1 MKNKLPKIYRLLK
14 NQKINLKQLK
24 QNSMAIYDNDYQ
36 ALRQKEVEERL
47 QKEKLE
53 KQLIYKKMTKL
64 IGGSILGLILMVFLF
79 QSCERIDAG
88 HVGVKVNQYGDNKGV
103 DDVVA
108 VTGIVFYN
116 PITTKVYEFPT
127 FIQHKEY
134 KGENSFI
141 VNSKDG
147 SEFNVS
153 PIMNYSVQ
161 RDKVPAIFSKY
172 RRPLEDIEEGFLKTA
187 VYDAFRLATNK
198 YTADELISNR
208 AVFEIEVRRLLDG
221 QLLKEGFVINQFTS
235 NLIYPE
241 TFKRSIEA
249 KNNAVQAALRAE
261 NEVKTAEAQAKI
273 KVATAEGNAQAMLTS
288 AKAEAE
294 SNRMKQVTLTPLLL
308 QLEYINKWDGKLPVY
323 GTVPQMFKNI
333 N

>member
-1 MKNKLPKIYRLLK
+1 MRAFNRYDNRWDSYGRQRSNEELDRMESEFYQE
-14 NQKINLKQLK
+14 QKIKQK
-24 QNSMAIYDNDYQ
+24 QIMRNI
-36 ALRQKEVEERL
+36 
-47 QKEKLE
+47 
-53 KQLIYKKMTKL
+53 L
-64 IGGSILGLILMVFLF
+64 IGVATFFTLTFLF
-79 QSCERIDAG
+79 FSCERIDAG

-108 VTGIVFYN
+108 VTGMVFYN
-116 PITTKVYEFPT
+116 PFTTAIYEFPT

-134 KGENSFI
+134 KGENSFV

-147 SEFNVS
+147 SEFSVS

-161 RDKVPAIFSKY
+161 RDKVPSIFSKY

-208 AVFEIEVRRLLDG
+208 AVFEVEVRRLLDG
-221 QLLKEGFVINQFTS
+221 QLLKEGFIINQFTS

-241 TFKRSIEA
+241 TFKKSIEA

-323 GTVPQMFKNI
+323 GQVPQMFKNI
-333 N
+333 Q

>member
-1 MKNKLPKIYRLLK
+1 MGTFSRYDYRYDNNGRRRPEEEIDQLEVEFNNK
-14 NQKINLKQLK
+14 KQLK
-24 QNSMAIYDNDYQ
+24 I
-36 ALRQKEVEERL
+36 
-47 QKEKLE
+47 
-53 KQLIYKKMTKL
+53 KKMVKT
-64 IGGSILGLILMVFLF
+64 ISSSILGFILLVVLF
-79 QSCERIDAG
+79 NSCERIDAG

-108 VTGIVFYN
+108 VTGMVFYN
-116 PITTKVYEFPT
+116 PLTTRVYEFPT

-134 KGENSFI
+134 KGENSFV

-147 SEFNVS
+147 SEFQVS

-161 RDKVPAIFSKY
+161 REKVPSIFSKY

-261 NEVKTAEAQAKI
+261 NEVKTAEAQSKI

-333 N
+333 Q

>member
-1 MKNKLPKIYRLLK
+1 MASFSRYDNQYDERGNRRTNEQLEQLEEEFNKN
-14 NQKINLKQLK
+14 KQLK
-24 QNSMAIYDNDYQ
+24 I
-36 ALRQKEVEERL
+36 
-47 QKEKLE
+47 
-53 KQLIYKKMTKL
+53 KKMVKGI
-64 IGGSILGLILMVFLF
+64 IGGVLGFVLLVVLF
-79 QSCERIDAG
+79 NSCERIDAG
-88 HVGVKVNQYGDNKGV
+88 YVGVKVNQYGDNKGV

-108 VTGIVFYN
+108 VTGMVFYN
-116 PITTKVYEFPT
+116 PITTKIYEFPT
-127 FIQHKEY
+127 YIQHKEY

-147 SEFNVS
+147 SEFSVS

-172 RRPLEDIEEGFLKTA
+172 RRTLEDIEEGFLKTA

-208 AVFEIEVRRLLDG
+208 AIFEVEVRRLLDG

-241 TFKRSIEA
+241 TFKKSIEA
-249 KNNAVQAALRAE
+249 KNNAVQNSLMAE
-261 NEVKTAEAQAKI
+261 NKVRQAEAEAKI
-273 KVATAEGNAQAMLTS
+273 KVAQAEGEAQSLITT

-294 SNRMKQVTLTPLLL
+294 ANRLRQSTLTPMLIN
-308 QLEYINKWDGKLPVY
+308 QQWIEAWRAGGSKVPTYIGGSGGDKFILNMK
-323 GTVPQMFKNI
+323 
-333 N
+333 

>member
-1 MKNKLPKIYRLLK
+1 MAYD
-14 NQKINLKQLK
+14 NLDAWQRRQLEIEEQERQEQLERQLK
-24 QNSMAIYDNDYQ
+24 Q
-36 ALRQKEVEERL
+36 
-47 QKEKLE
+47 
-53 KQLIYKKMTKL
+53 KQMVKGIVVSVV
-64 IGGSILGLILMVFLF
+64 GFILLVFLF
-79 QSCERIDAG
+79 MSCERIDAG

-108 VTGIVFYN
+108 VTGMVFYN
-116 PITTKVYEFPT
+116 PLTTRVYEFPT

-134 KGENSFI
+134 KGDNSFI

-147 SEFNVS
+147 SEFAVS

-161 RDKVPAIFSKY
+161 REKVPAIFSKY

-208 AVFEIEVRRLLDG
+208 AVFEVEVRRLLDA

-241 TFKRSIEA
+241 TFKKSIEA

-294 SNRMKQVTLTPLLL
+294 ANRMKQQTLTPLLL

-323 GTVPQMFKNI
+323 GQVPQMFKNI
-333 N
+333 Q

>member
-1 MKNKLPKIYRLLK
+1 MGYDISDAWAQR
-14 NQKINLKQLK
+14 QAEIEQEREQLK
-24 QNSMAIYDNDYQ
+24 
-36 ALRQKEVEERL
+36 
-47 QKEKLE
+47 LE
-53 KQLIYKKMTKL
+53 QQLKFKKMFKT
-64 IGGSILGLILMVFLF
+64 IGASIVGFILLVILF
-79 QSCERIDAG
+79 NSCERVDAG
-88 HVGVKVNQYGDNKGV
+88 HVGVKVNLYGDNKGV

-108 VTGIVFYN
+108 VTGMVFYN
-116 PITTKVYEFPT
+116 PITTRIYEFPT

-134 KGENSFI
+134 KDGNSFV

-147 SEFNVS
+147 SEFSVS

-161 RDKVPAIFSKY
+161 RDKVPAIFAKY
-172 RRPLEDIEEGFLKTA
+172 RRSLEDIEEGFLKTA

-208 AVFEIEVRRLLDG
+208 AVFEVEVRRLLDN

-241 TFKRSIEA
+241 TFKKSIEA

-273 KVATAEGNAQAMLTS
+273 KVATAEGNAQALLTS

-294 SNRMKQVTLTPLLL
+294 ANRMKQQTLTPLLI
-308 QLEYINKWDGKLPVY
+308 QLEYVQKWNGVLPTY
-323 GTVPQMFKNI
+323 GQVPQLFKNI
-333 N
+333 Q

>member
-1 MKNKLPKIYRLLK
+1 MKAFNRFDNRFDSYGNRRTDEQLNRLEEEF
-14 NQKINLKQLK
+14 NQK
-24 QNSMAIYDNDYQ
+24 
-36 ALRQKEVEERL
+36 
-47 QKEKLE
+47 QKEKL
-53 KQLIYKKMTKL
+53 TKIMRSIL
-64 IGGSILGLILMVFLF
+64 IGVASFFTLTFLF
-79 QSCERIDAG
+79 FSCERIDAG

-108 VTGIVFYN
+108 VTGMVFYN
-116 PITTKVYEFPT
+116 PFTTRVYEFPT

-134 KGENSFI
+134 KGENSFV

-147 SEFNVS
+147 SEFQVS

-161 RDKVPAIFSKY
+161 REKVPAIFSKY

-208 AVFEIEVRRLLDG
+208 AVFEVEVRRLLDG

-241 TFKRSIEA
+241 TFKKSIEA

-294 SNRMKQVTLTPLLL
+294 ANRMKQQTLTPMLL

-323 GTVPQMFKNI
+323 GTVPQMFKSVQ
-333 N
+333 

>member
-1 MKNKLPKIYRLLK
+1 MAPRSYDRWGNRLSP
-14 NQKINLKQLK
+14 QQIEQ
-24 QNSMAIYDNDYQ
+24 
-36 ALRQKEVEERL
+36 ERL
-47 QKEKLE
+47 RVEQEKLE
-53 KQLIYKKMTKL
+53 KQLKIKQMIKK
-64 IGGSILGLILMVFLF
+64 IGIGVVALLTLMVLVG
-79 QSCERIDAG
+79 SCERIDAG

-108 VTGIVFYN
+108 VTGMVFYN
-116 PITTKVYEFPT
+116 PFTTTVYEFPT

-147 SEFNVS
+147 SEFSVS

-208 AVFEIEVRRLLDG
+208 AIFEVEVRRLLDG

-241 TFKRSIEA
+241 TFKKSIEA

-294 SNRMKQVTLTPLLL
+294 SNRMKQQTLTPLLL

-333 N
+333 Q

>member
-1 MKNKLPKIYRLLK
+1 MGL
-14 NQKINLKQLK
+14 
-24 QNSMAIYDNDYQ
+24 YDTDYQ
-36 ALRQKEVEERL
+36 ALRQKEREE
-47 QKEKLE
+47 QKLKQQLKL
-53 KQLIYKKMTKL
+53 KRMFKT
-64 IGGSILGLILMVFLF
+64 IGASVVGFILLVVLF
-79 QSCERIDAG
+79 NSCERIDAG
-88 HVGVKVNQYGDNKGV
+88 YVGVKVNQYGDNKGV

-108 VTGIVFYN
+108 VTGMVFYN

-134 KGENSFI
+134 TGDNSFV

-147 SEFNVS
+147 SEFHVS
-153 PIMNYSVQ
+153 PIINYSVQ
-161 RDKVPAIFSKY
+161 REKVPSIFSKY

-208 AVFEIEVRRLLDG
+208 AVFEVEVRRLLDVT
-221 QLLKEGFVINQFTS
+221 LLKEGFVINQFTS
-235 NLIYPE
+235 NLVYPE
-241 TFKRSIEA
+241 TFKKSIEA

-273 KVATAEGNAQAMLTS
+273 KVATAEGNAQALLTS

-294 SNRMKQVTLTPLLL
+294 ANRLKQQTLTPLLL
-308 QLEYINKWDGKLPVY
+308 QLEFINKWDGKLPVY
-323 GTVPQMFKNI
+323 GTPPTIFKNI
-333 N
+333 Q

>member
-1 MKNKLPKIYRLLK
+1 MGFDNIGDAWAQRQAQIA
-14 NQKINLKQLK
+14 NEREQLK
-24 QNSMAIYDNDYQ
+24 
-36 ALRQKEVEERL
+36 
-47 QKEKLE
+47 LE
-53 KQLIYKKMTKL
+53 QQLKIKKMIRT
-64 IGGSILGLILMVFLF
+64 IGASVLGFILLVVLF
-79 QSCERIDAG
+79 NSCERIDAG

-108 VTGIVFYN
+108 VTGMVFYN

-134 KGENSFI
+134 KGDNSFI

-147 SEFNVS
+147 SEFSVS

-161 RDKVPAIFSKY
+161 REKVPAIFSKY

-208 AVFEIEVRRLLDG
+208 AVFEVEVRRLLDNS
-221 QLLKEGFVINQFTS
+221 LLKEGFVINQFTS
-235 NLIYPE
+235 NLVYPE

-273 KVATAEGNAQAMLTS
+273 KVATAEGNAQALLTS

-294 SNRMKQVTLTPLLL
+294 ANSLKQKTLTPLLL

-323 GTVPQMFKNI
+323 GTTPQMFKNI
-333 N
+333 Q

>member
-1 MKNKLPKIYRLLK
+1 MKAFNRYDNRFDSYGNRRTDEQLNKLEQEF
-14 NQKINLKQLK
+14 NQEQQQKQK
-24 QNSMAIYDNDYQ
+24 QIMKSI
-36 ALRQKEVEERL
+36 
-47 QKEKLE
+47 
-53 KQLIYKKMTKL
+53 L
-64 IGGSILGLILMVFLF
+64 IGVGLFFTLTFLF
-79 QSCERIDAG
+79 FSCERIDAG

-108 VTGIVFYN
+108 VTGMVFFN
-116 PITTKVYEFPT
+116 PFTTTVYEFPT

-147 SEFNVS
+147 SEFSVS

-161 RDKVPAIFSKY
+161 RDKVPVIFSKY

-208 AVFEIEVRRLLDG
+208 AIFEVEVRRLLDG

-241 TFKRSIEA
+241 TFKKSIEA

-323 GTVPQMFKNI
+323 GEVPQMFKNI
-333 N
+333 K

>member
-1 MKNKLPKIYRLLK
+1 MEKFNRYNLRWDDHGNRRSEEELDRMEQEFNNK
-14 NQKINLKQLK
+14 
-24 QNSMAIYDNDYQ
+24 
-36 ALRQKEVEERL
+36 QKER
-47 QKEKLE
+47 Q
-53 KQLIYKKMTKL
+53 TKIMRSIL
-64 IGGSILGLILMVFLF
+64 IGVAAFFTLTFLF
-79 QSCERIDAG
+79 FSCERIDAG

-108 VTGIVFYN
+108 VTGMVFYN
-116 PITTKVYEFPT
+116 PLTTAVYEFPT

-134 KGENSFI
+134 KGENSFV

-147 SEFNVS
+147 SEFSVS

-208 AVFEIEVRRLLDG
+208 AVFEVEVRRLLDG

-241 TFKRSIEA
+241 TFKKSIEA

-323 GTVPQMFKNI
+323 GEVPQMFKNI
-333 N
+333 K

>member
-1 MKNKLPKIYRLLK
+1 MDYMGIQARIEQEREAEMQQEK
-14 NQKINLKQLK
+14 LKQK
-24 QNSMAIYDNDYQ
+24 Q
-36 ALRQKEVEERL
+36 K
-47 QKEKLE
+47 
-53 KQLIYKKMTKL
+53 TKVM
-64 IGGSILGLILMVFLF
+64 IKSILGNVIAIVAVVFLMA
-79 QSCERIDAG
+79 SCERIDAG

-103 DDVVA
+103 DDIIA
-108 VTGIVFYN
+108 VTGVVFYN
-116 PITTKVYEFPT
+116 PITTRIYEFPT

-134 KGENSFI
+134 KGDNSFI

-147 SEFNVS
+147 SEFSVS

-161 RDKVPAIFSKY
+161 RDKVPSIFAKY

-208 AVFEIEVRRLLDG
+208 AVFEVEVRRLLDG
-221 QLLKEGFVINQFTS
+221 QLLKEGFTINQFTS

-308 QLEYINKWDGKLPVY
+308 QLEYINKWDGVLPVY
-323 GTVPQMFKNI
+323 GTVPQLFRDVSK
-333 N
+333 

>member
-1 MKNKLPKIYRLLK
+1 MASYDRWGRQLSPEQEQLIEQAKLDKQ
-14 NQKINLKQLK
+14 QKI
-24 QNSMAIYDNDYQ
+24 
-36 ALRQKEVEERL
+36 
-47 QKEKLE
+47 
-53 KQLIYKKMTKL
+53 KKMVKTI
-64 IGGSILGLILMVFLF
+64 IGGFGVLVLMIILS

-108 VTGIVFYN
+108 VTGMVFYN
-116 PITTKVYEFPT
+116 PFTTTVYEFPT

-134 KGENSFI
+134 KGDDSFI

-147 SEFNVS
+147 SEFSVS

-172 RRPLEDIEEGFLKTA
+172 RRPLADIEEGFLKTA

-208 AVFEIEVRRLLDG
+208 AIFEVEVRRLLDG
-221 QLLKEGFVINQFTS
+221 QLLKEGFIINQFTS

-241 TFKRSIEA
+241 TFKKSIEA
-249 KNNAVQAALRAE
+249 KNNAVQSALRAE

-273 KVATAEGNAQAMLTS
+273 KVATANGNAQAMLTA

-294 SNRMKQVTLTPLLL
+294 ANSLKQRTITPMLL
-308 QLEYINKWDGKLPVY
+308 QLEWINKWDGKLPVY
-323 GTVPQMFKNI
+323 GTAPQLYKGMK
-333 N
+333 